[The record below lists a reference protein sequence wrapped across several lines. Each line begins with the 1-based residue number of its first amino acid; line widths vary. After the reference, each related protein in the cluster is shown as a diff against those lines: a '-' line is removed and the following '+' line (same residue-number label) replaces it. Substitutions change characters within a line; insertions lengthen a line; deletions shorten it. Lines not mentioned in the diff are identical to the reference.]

1 MAKPSWITLDKSS
14 GTGGGSVE
22 VTAATNENVTTRS
35 GSLTVQTTSG
45 ITKNVSITQ
54 LPGLSPNATIS
65 ISGSPSMT
73 VDAASGTVTFSG
85 ITCTNT
91 QMVSC
96 YGSVYSGTQA
106 PAQVSR
112 IVIGD
117 TTWAAVPMVGSGAL
131 EYEEWTSMTDVSSA
145 TITYVG
151 LGVETVIGVT
161 ATICVSSQKVSGHL
175 TPSIDDSL
183 TLQITLPQES

>member
-22 VTAATNENVTTRS
+22 VTAATNENSTMRS

-45 ITKNVSITQ
+45 ITKSVSITQ
-54 LPGLSPNATIS
+54 LPGLSQKATIS
-65 ISGSPSMT
+65 ISGSPTMT
-73 VDAASGTVTFSG
+73 VDTASGTVTFSG

-96 YGSVYSGTQA
+96 YGTVSTGTQDL
-106 PAQVSR
+106 AQVSR

-117 TTWAAVPMVGSGAL
+117 TTWAALPFVGSGAL

-151 LGVETVIGVT
+151 LKVGATIGVT
-161 ATICVSSQKVSGHL
+161 ATIRVSSQKVSGHL

-183 TLQITLPQES
+183 TLQIILPQES